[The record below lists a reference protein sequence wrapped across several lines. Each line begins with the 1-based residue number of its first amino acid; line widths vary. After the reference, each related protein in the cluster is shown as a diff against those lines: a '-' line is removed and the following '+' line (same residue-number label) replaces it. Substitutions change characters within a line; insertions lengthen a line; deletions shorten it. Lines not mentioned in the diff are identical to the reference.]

1 MSIGSSFLSKD
12 HFWILINPLKYYHKF
27 NKIKSMM
34 KNSQQITSQNL
45 YIPNKKQK

>member
-1 MSIGSSFLSKD
+1 MILGSSFFIKRS
-12 HFWILINPLKYYHKF
+12 FWILINPFKYYHKF

-34 KNSQQITSQNL
+34 KNSQQIASQNL